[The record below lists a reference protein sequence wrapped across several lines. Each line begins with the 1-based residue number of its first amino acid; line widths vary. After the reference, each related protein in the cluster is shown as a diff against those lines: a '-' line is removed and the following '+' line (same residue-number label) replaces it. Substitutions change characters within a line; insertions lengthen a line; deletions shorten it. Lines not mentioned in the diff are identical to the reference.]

1 MDYMENRKVINGVAR
16 NEIVKHEGDLIVE
29 GDVGECAQINLTEG
43 ALIIKGNVKEGARI
57 NLSLSEELR
66 QSSSIKAS
74 FGSVSIG
81 CISIRNGGSFS
92 AGSYS
97 YADIRINNKLAGNV
111 NIDNRIFT
119 DDQVE
124 ELGGGKFRITKQDSN
139 GMFSF
144 VSINGRK
151 NKSPDGKIAAKID
164 GVNYAG
170 KEIFVDKKEVWV
182 DGILSTGIESKKS
195 PSVPRETP
203 KLLIEGNV
211 EDVVVIASDAE
222 IIVNG
227 NIGKFCQISSEYD
240 GLTAKNI
247 DEETKIVVR
256 NAIKVGNV
264 SRLCNLT
271 SHQYGLN
278 ADSLANNVN
287 VKTRDQIEI
296 YGDIGNNCKL
306 VSQQYGLASLNIGAG
321 VEITTR
327 DEIKVKNVGDFTK
340 LSSAN
345 YGVKGGAVGNN
356 VHINARDQI
365 ELSSVGDNS
374 RIESKNYGI
383 TVDADVGSHAVFIA
397 RDVISTGS
405 VGNRANFTS
414 QNDKIKIRGDVGQSC
429 KLNAKDSIRARN
441 VGASSEITSRNDEVE
456 LVNLENY
463 VKVNAR
469 DNISIMGLCP
479 TSCSLHSSSGKI
491 KKFPQP
497 KQPPQPAP
505 SQSTPV
511 LSEVKQTLFSP
522 PAVTSSEKREVVI
535 PEAFLCIIT
544 QDVMQNPSICLL
556 DGKTYETAAIT
567 EWLTKHGTSPFN
579 RAKMESGR
587 SVESYLVP
595 NRNLLDLIDEFFE
608 EHPGLANRSTNTI

>member
-1 MDYMENRKVINGVAR
+1 MVTMSGGNFSS
-16 NEIVKHEGDLIVE
+16 
-29 GDVGECAQINLTEG
+29 
-43 ALIIKGNVKEGARI
+43 ALIQI
-57 NLSLSEELR
+57 
-66 QSSSIKAS
+66 
-74 FGSVSIG
+74 
-81 CISIRNGGSFS
+81 
-92 AGSYS
+92 
-97 YADIRINNKLAGNV
+97 DNKLIGNV

-119 DDQVE
+119 DAQLE
-124 ELGGGKFRITKQDSN
+124 KLGGGKFRITKPDSN
-139 GMFSF
+139 GEFSF
-144 VSINGRK
+144 FSCGRK
-151 NKSPDGKIAAKID
+151 SLGPDGKITATID
-164 GVNYAG
+164 GVKYLG
-170 KEIFVDKKEVWV
+170 KEIFINKKEVWV
-182 DGILSTGIESKKS
+182 DGILSTGVKSKES
-195 PSVPRETP
+195 PSVPKEVP
-203 KLLIEGNV
+203 KLLIAGNI
-211 EDVVVIASDAE
+211 EDVIVINSDAE

-240 GLTAKNI
+240 GLTAENI
-247 DEETKIVVR
+247 DEETKIDVR

-264 SRLCNLT
+264 SRLCHLT
-271 SHQYGLN
+271 SHKYGLN
-278 ADSLANNVN
+278 ADSLASNVT

-296 YGDIGNNCKL
+296 NGDIGNHCKL
-306 VSQQYGLASLNIGAG
+306 ESQQYGLTSLNIGAG

-327 DEIKVKNVGDFTK
+327 DEIKVKNIGDYAK
-340 LSSAN
+340 LTSAN

-356 VHINARDQI
+356 VHISARGQI

-374 RIESKNYGI
+374 RIESKNDGI

-397 RDVISTGS
+397 RDEISTGS
-405 VGNRANFTS
+405 VGNQGNFTS
-414 QNDKIKIRGDVGQSC
+414 QYDKIKIRGDIGQSC
-429 KLNAKDSIRARN
+429 KVSARDSIRARN

-469 DNISIMGLCP
+469 DNITIMGLCP
-479 TSCSLHSSSGKI
+479 TSCSLHSSSGKV

-497 KQPPQPAP
+497 KQPTQPAH

-511 LSEVKQTLFSP
+511 LSATKQTIFSP
-522 PAVTSSEKREVVI
+522 PAATPSEKRGVVI
-535 PEAFLCIIT
+535 PEAFLCVIT

-608 EHPGLANRSTNTI
+608 EHPELADRNTNTM